1 MSSFVIE
8 PISIHMKTFPYAWK
22 IILIINSHE
31 YYFGCFLSVWFD
43 ISRRVMTGTW
53 TFINFYRMYESKTT
67 KLEYCIV
74 YITDIKKKM
83 KLQVTSSKSVV
94 LLHIILLKICF
105 EVIIINIYVTC
116 PSNFEYKKPARLQLN
131 WSLFITFVVLNNYLP
146 KITIL

>member
-1 MSSFVIE
+1 
-8 PISIHMKTFPYAWK
+8 
-22 IILIINSHE
+22 
-31 YYFGCFLSVWFD
+31 
-43 ISRRVMTGTW
+43 
-53 TFINFYRMYESKTT
+53 
-67 KLEYCIV
+67 
-74 YITDIKKKM
+74 M

-146 KITIL
+146 KNHDPVENVSYNFFSNNTQLSKWQR